1 MEVDGLKVGN
11 ETLLN
16 HLSTGDAFSNNLDYH
31 AKCNKYLW
39 NQCIKIDNDDSCHDI
54 EMEGRRAQVYGSIL
68 SFVLGQEAIEPG
80 FTFVVKD
87 LNELYVKNLT
97 SFGIEEEAQT
107 IKFTYRL
114 LNSIPN
120 LVTSTV
126 NKNTAVLFGDK
137 IDELIV
143 DFAKSPDELFAA
155 LRKVVHPIGWEI
167 IQQDNK
173 FTGSFDRLL
182 FQLPK

>member
-1 MEVDGLKVGN
+1 MKVGN

-16 HLSTGDAFSNNLDYH
+16 HLSTGNTSSNNLDYH

-39 NQCIKIDNDDSCHDI
+39 NQCIKIDKDDSCHDI
-54 EMEGRRAQVYGSIL
+54 EMKGRRAQVYESIV

-80 FTFVVKD
+80 STFVVKD

-107 IKFTYRL
+107 TKFTQRL

-120 LVTSTV
+120 LVSSTV

-137 IDELIV
+137 VDELIV
-143 DFAKSPDELFAA
+143 DFAKSPDEFFCCSAKDRA
-155 LRKVVHPIGWEI
+155 SNWMGNHTAR
-167 IQQDNK
+167 QQIHQ
-173 FTGSFDRLL
+173 FL
-182 FQLPK
+182 

>member
-1 MEVDGLKVGN
+1 MGN

-16 HLSTGDAFSNNLDYH
+16 HLPTGDASSNNLDH
-31 AKCNKYLW
+31 LAKCNKYLW
-39 NQCIKIDNDDSCHDI
+39 NQCIKIDKHDSCHEI
-54 EMEGRRAQVYGSIL
+54 EMKGRRAQVYESIV

-80 FTFVVKD
+80 SKFVVKD

-107 IKFTYRL
+107 TKFTQRL

-120 LVTSTV
+120 LVSSTV

-137 IDELIV
+137 VDELIV
-143 DFAKSPDELFAA
+143 DFAKSPDEFFCCSAKDRA
-155 LRKVVHPIGWEI
+155 SNWMGNHTAR
-167 IQQDNK
+167 QQIHR
-173 FTGSFDRLL
+173 FL
-182 FQLPK
+182 

>member
-1 MEVDGLKVGN
+1 MGN

-39 NQCIKIDNDDSCHDI
+39 NQCIKIDNNDSCHDI
-54 EMEGRRAQVYGSIL
+54 EMEGRRAQVYGSIV